1 MELKLLKAIFETGG
15 FKFEIMI
22 FLRTISMHV
31 ANELNFE
38 SCYILYHNLM
48 PIIIGKIRAV
58 TSYE

>member
-1 MELKLLKAIFETGG
+1 
-15 FKFEIMI
+15 MI

-48 PIIIGKIRAV
+48 PIIIGKFVQLLHMSKSFRELEGIDLF
-58 TSYE
+58 